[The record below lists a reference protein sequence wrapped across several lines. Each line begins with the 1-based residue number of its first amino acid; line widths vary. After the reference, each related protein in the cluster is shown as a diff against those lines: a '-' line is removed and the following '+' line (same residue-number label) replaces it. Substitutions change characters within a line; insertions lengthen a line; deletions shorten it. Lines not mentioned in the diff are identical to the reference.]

1 MTDKAMLGPAIARA
15 RARSRKPGA
24 AASKAAARE
33 SSTDAFLIRVLERR
47 LGAPL
52 DVATTRCKG
61 LAAELQGAVAV
72 ADRLMQ
78 RIQKGAN
85 RNGLKRWRVD
95 VRDYAKATLKAE
107 ALAVELEKQVGRT
120 TGVVKALDD
129 LSLNT
134 ETSQTEVASLIPV
147 FAEFLRDGLPEGAT
161 LSVDTSLPCVVDV
174 PRSVVIGMLS
184 NAIDIALYNMIE
196 AQSPGRIYL
205 RASVMDTTTVVVE
218 VADDGAPAAAL
229 LQATPSNPS
238 FFDSR
243 AARIRHL
250 RKRARRAGGE
260 MTVQSNAEGNI
271 LCLYLPLA
279 DRTVGSAQSVTPSQA
294 RPRRR
299 QRVGPRDTR

>member
-1 MTDKAMLGPAIARA
+1 MTDKAMLGPARA